1 MGTDT
6 SVRPDCFEIGVRE
19 GDVLLL
25 CSDGLNNM
33 LEDNQIKKILQE
45 HRGYIEQAGRELI
58 RRANEAGGRD
68 NISVILIEV

>member
-1 MGTDT
+1 
-6 SVRPDCFEIGVRE
+6 
-19 GDVLLL
+19 
-25 CSDGLNNM
+25 M
-33 LEDNQIKKILQE
+33 LEDNQIRKILQE